1 MEPILVSKETAVKI
15 AMSFYLGERYKF
27 CGKEYRTLK
36 DLQNTVYAG
45 EHEHGRLACQSCWDK
60 HNATH

>member
-1 MEPILVSKETAVKI
+1 
-15 AMSFYLGERYKF
+15 MSFYLGERCKF